1 MLSHGSTRRARP
13 LGPASPRI
21 GGGSSVVTAG
31 VPYLVPLPGAAV
43 ASASGILSSQALAAV
58 AVSAIA
64 CALVRV
70 VVEHAR
76 IEVTRDQA
84 DRWIG
89 ARVGQPPSDEVLLAR
104 IDELLSARTRTT
116 LGRSF
121 RRIAADAVSGGRPMS
136 PAQLNRGRLRR
147 HADDLVRLADRL
159 EDLALP
165 VAPRGVALAHRLVT
179 AGGGPLYNA
188 RDGERLRVSL
198 NATLRALDLDPQR

>member
-13 LGPASPRI
+13 ATPASPGI
-21 GGGSSVVTAG
+21 GGGWSVAAAG
-31 VPYLVPLPGAAV
+31 IPYLIPLVGAAA
-43 ASASGILSSQALAAV
+43 ASASGILSSRALAAV

-70 VVEHAR
+70 VVEAAR
-76 IEVTRDQA
+76 IEMTRDQA

-89 ARVGQPPSDEVLLAR
+89 ARAGQPPSDEILLAR

-159 EDLALP
+159 EDLSLP
-165 VAPRGVALAHRLVT
+165 VTPRGVALAHRLVT

-198 NATLRALDLDPQR
+198 NATLRALDLDLSR